1 VTLALVA
8 IALAAGRAAVPGH
21 AGAVAVHGIVASAL
35 ARSAAAATC
44 SRKSWKIR
52 SASNGNDGALAFS
65 LIKHSS
71 LLMLG
76 LSIYALQAGEPR
88 QVWQNLLESALISS
102 RNISKR

>member
-8 IALAAGRAAVPGH
+8 IALVLAALLCLVTLVQLLYMESLR
-21 AGAVAVHGIVASAL
+21 L
-35 ARSAAAATC
+35 RS
-44 SRKSWKIR
+44 RDLPLLHLFKEKLEDKIGVKS
-52 SASNGNDGALAFS
+52 NDGALAFS

-88 QVWQNLLESALISS
+88 PSS
-102 RNISKR
+102 R